1 MGTSDKR
8 KPSRDEI
15 EKKAYEIYERRGGQN
30 GTDVEDWVEAERELN
45 EPAREPVGVGS
56 TGTKSKVTASGGGS
70 RAEFERTLERLAKGR
85 S

>member
-1 MGTSDKR
+1 MGTSDKK
-8 KPSRDEI
+8 KPSREEI

-30 GTDVEDWVEAERELN
+30 GTDVEDWIEAERELT
-45 EPAREPVGVGS
+45 ETEREPVTAGATTRVKASSGS
-56 TGTKSKVTASGGGS
+56 GAGS